1 MKNIYYV
8 INTTD
13 LNKIDF
19 QEIVGN
25 INTIRYSLDGSK
37 FIIKTPIGFEGDPSF
52 ISNGSVVPVGTYTHS
67 EIITELQGVEWVE
80 VIE

>member
-1 MKNIYYV
+1 MTNTYYI

-25 INTIRYSLDGSK
+25 IDTLRYSLDGSK

-52 ISNGSVVPVGTYTHS
+52 ITNGDITPVGTYTHS
-67 EIITELQGVEWVE
+67 EILTELEGVEWTE